1 MKKSA
6 LVAMILGTVGG
17 VFFALGM
24 CMVLLPEWGMF
35 NQGIACGVIG
45 LVILLVDLL
54 IWRRMEGKAPIH
66 VTPKAVGTVVVGVL
80 GALLLGVGMCLSMVF
95 GNMVLG
101 IAVGIA
107 GIIVLLLLIPLLRE
121 SGDFGHR
128 RNSIGTKK
136 SANEVRK

>member
-1 MKKSA
+1 MKKST

-24 CMVLLPEWGMF
+24 CMALLPEWGMF

-101 IAVGIA
+101 IAVGIV
-107 GIIVLLLLIPLLRE
+107 GIIVLLLLIPLAKGLR
-121 SGDFGHR
+121 
-128 RNSIGTKK
+128 
-136 SANEVRK
+136 

>member
-1 MKKSA
+1 MKKST
-6 LVAMILGTVGG
+6 LVAVILGTVGG

-24 CMVLLPEWGMF
+24 CMALLPEWGMF

-54 IWRRMEGKAPIH
+54 IWRRMEGKTPIH

-107 GIIVLLLLIPLLRE
+107 GIVVLLLLIPLAKGIR
-121 SGDFGHR
+121 
-128 RNSIGTKK
+128 
-136 SANEVRK
+136 

>member
-1 MKKSA
+1 MKRST

-24 CMVLLPEWGMF
+24 CMALLPEWGMF
-35 NQGIACGVIG
+35 NQGVACGVIG

-66 VTPKAVGTVVVGVL
+66 VTPKAVGSVVVGVL

-107 GIIVLLLLIPLLRE
+107 GIVVLLLLIPLAKGIR
-121 SGDFGHR
+121 
-128 RNSIGTKK
+128 
-136 SANEVRK
+136 

>member
-1 MKKSA
+1 MKKST

-24 CMVLLPEWGMF
+24 CMALLPEWGMF

-54 IWRRMEGKAPIH
+54 IWRRMDGKAPIH
-66 VTPKAVGTVVVGVL
+66 VTPKAVGTAVVGVL

-101 IAVGIA
+101 IAVGVA
-107 GIIVLLLLIPLLRE
+107 GIVVLLLLIPLVKGIR
-121 SGDFGHR
+121 
-128 RNSIGTKK
+128 
-136 SANEVRK
+136 

>member
-1 MKKSA
+1 MKKST

-17 VFFALGM
+17 VFFALGL
-24 CMVLLPEWGMF
+24 CMALLPEWGMF

-107 GIIVLLLLIPLLRE
+107 GIIVLLLLIPLAKGIR
-121 SGDFGHR
+121 
-128 RNSIGTKK
+128 
-136 SANEVRK
+136 

>member
-1 MKKSA
+1 MKKST

-24 CMVLLPEWGMF
+24 CMALLPEWGMF
-35 NQGIACGVIG
+35 NQWIACGVIG

-107 GIIVLLLLIPLLRE
+107 GIIVLLLLIPLAKGIR
-121 SGDFGHR
+121 
-128 RNSIGTKK
+128 
-136 SANEVRK
+136 

>member
-1 MKKSA
+1 MKKST

-24 CMVLLPEWGMF
+24 CMALLPEWGMF
-35 NQGIACGVIG
+35 DQGVACGVIG

-54 IWRRMEGKAPIH
+54 IWRRMEGKTPIH

-95 GNMVLG
+95 GNMVVG

-107 GIIVLLLLIPLLRE
+107 GIIVLLLLIPLAKGIR
-121 SGDFGHR
+121 
-128 RNSIGTKK
+128 
-136 SANEVRK
+136 

>member
-1 MKKSA
+1 MKKST

-24 CMVLLPEWGMF
+24 CMALLPEWGMF

-101 IAVGIA
+101 IAVGVA
-107 GIIVLLLLIPLLRE
+107 GIVVLLLLIPLVKGIR
-121 SGDFGHR
+121 
-128 RNSIGTKK
+128 
-136 SANEVRK
+136 

>member
-1 MKKSA
+1 MKKST

-24 CMVLLPEWGMF
+24 CMALLPEWGMF

-107 GIIVLLLLIPLLRE
+107 DIIVLLLLIPLAKGIR
-121 SGDFGHR
+121 
-128 RNSIGTKK
+128 
-136 SANEVRK
+136 

>member
-1 MKKSA
+1 MKKST
-6 LVAMILGTVGG
+6 LVAVILGTVGG

-24 CMVLLPEWGMF
+24 CMALLPEWGMF

-54 IWRRMEGKAPIH
+54 IWRRMEGKTPIH

-107 GIIVLLLLIPLLRE
+107 GIIVLLLLIPLAKGIR
-121 SGDFGHR
+121 
-128 RNSIGTKK
+128 
-136 SANEVRK
+136 

>member
-1 MKKSA
+1 MKKST

-24 CMVLLPEWGMF
+24 CMALLPEWGMF

-80 GALLLGVGMCLSMVF
+80 GALLLGVGHVPVPWC
-95 GNMVLG
+95 LG
-101 IAVGIA
+101 IWCWVLRVGIA
-107 GIIVLLLLIPLLRE
+107 GIIVLLLLIPLAKGIR
-121 SGDFGHR
+121 
-128 RNSIGTKK
+128 
-136 SANEVRK
+136 

>member
-1 MKKSA
+1 MKKST

-24 CMVLLPEWGMF
+24 CMALLPEWGMF

-80 GALLLGVGMCLSMVF
+80 GALLLGVGMCRSMVF

-107 GIIVLLLLIPLLRE
+107 GIIVLLLLIPLAKGIR
-121 SGDFGHR
+121 
-128 RNSIGTKK
+128 
-136 SANEVRK
+136 

>member
-1 MKKSA
+1 MKKST

-24 CMVLLPEWGMF
+24 CMALLPEWGMF

-95 GNMVLG
+95 GNMALG

-107 GIIVLLLLIPLLRE
+107 GIIVLLLLIPLAKGIR
-121 SGDFGHR
+121 
-128 RNSIGTKK
+128 
-136 SANEVRK
+136 

>member
-1 MKKSA
+1 MKKST

-24 CMVLLPEWGMF
+24 CMALLPEWGMF

-101 IAVGIA
+101 IAVGIV
-107 GIIVLLLLIPLLRE
+107 GIIVLLLLIPLAKGIR
-121 SGDFGHR
+121 
-128 RNSIGTKK
+128 
-136 SANEVRK
+136 

>member
-1 MKKSA
+1 MKKST

-24 CMVLLPEWGMF
+24 CMALLPEWGMF

-101 IAVGIA
+101 IAVGVA
-107 GIIVLLLLIPLLRE
+107 GFVVLLLLIPLVKGIR
-121 SGDFGHR
+121 
-128 RNSIGTKK
+128 
-136 SANEVRK
+136 

>member
-1 MKKSA
+1 MKKST

-24 CMVLLPEWGMF
+24 CMALLPEWGMF

-66 VTPKAVGTVVVGVL
+66 VTPKAVGSVVVGVL

-101 IAVGIA
+101 IAVGIV
-107 GIIVLLLLIPLLRE
+107 GIIVLLLLIPLAKGIR
-121 SGDFGHR
+121 
-128 RNSIGTKK
+128 
-136 SANEVRK
+136 

>member
-1 MKKSA
+1 MKKST

-24 CMVLLPEWGMF
+24 CMALLPEWGMF

-45 LVILLVDLL
+45 LVILLGRFADLAQDGRQGSHSCHPQGGGNRCC
-54 IWRRMEGKAPIH
+54 RRAG
-66 VTPKAVGTVVVGVL
+66 
-80 GALLLGVGMCLSMVF
+80 GAAARVGMCLSMVF

-107 GIIVLLLLIPLLRE
+107 GIIVLLLLIPLAKGIR
-121 SGDFGHR
+121 
-128 RNSIGTKK
+128 
-136 SANEVRK
+136 

>member
-1 MKKSA
+1 MKKST

-24 CMVLLPEWGMF
+24 CMALLPEWGMF

-54 IWRRMEGKAPIH
+54 IWRRMEGKTPIH

-101 IAVGIA
+101 IAVGIV
-107 GIIVLLLLIPLLRE
+107 GIIVLLLLIPLAKGIR
-121 SGDFGHR
+121 
-128 RNSIGTKK
+128 
-136 SANEVRK
+136 

>member
-1 MKKSA
+1 MKKST

-24 CMVLLPEWGMF
+24 CMALLPEWGMF

-95 GNMVLG
+95 GNMALG
-101 IAVGIA
+101 IAVGIV
-107 GIIVLLLLIPLLRE
+107 GIIVLLLLIPLAKGIR
-121 SGDFGHR
+121 
-128 RNSIGTKK
+128 
-136 SANEVRK
+136 

>member
-1 MKKSA
+1 MKKST

-24 CMVLLPEWGMF
+24 CMALLPEWGMF
-35 NQGIACGVIG
+35 NQGVACGVIG

-54 IWRRMEGKAPIH
+54 IWRRMEGKTPIH

-80 GALLLGVGMCLSMVF
+80 GALLFGVGMCLSMVF

-101 IAVGIA
+101 IAVGIV
-107 GIIVLLLLIPLLRE
+107 GIIVLLLLIPLAKGIR
-121 SGDFGHR
+121 
-128 RNSIGTKK
+128 
-136 SANEVRK
+136 

>member
-1 MKKSA
+1 MKKST

-24 CMVLLPEWGMF
+24 CMALLPEWGMF

-80 GALLLGVGMCLSMVF
+80 GALLLGVDMCLSMVF
-95 GNMVLG
+95 GNMALG
-101 IAVGIA
+101 IAVGIV
-107 GIIVLLLLIPLLRE
+107 GIIVLLLLIPLAKGIR
-121 SGDFGHR
+121 
-128 RNSIGTKK
+128 
-136 SANEVRK
+136 

>member
-1 MKKSA
+1 MKKST

-24 CMVLLPEWGMF
+24 CMALLPEWGMF

-80 GALLLGVGMCLSMVF
+80 GRCCSGWASACPWC
-95 GNMVLG
+95 LG
-101 IAVGIA
+101 IWCW
-107 GIIVLLLLIPLLRE
+107 VLRSVLQASLCCCY
-121 SGDFGHR
+121 
-128 RNSIGTKK
+128 
-136 SANEVRK
+136 

>member
-1 MKKSA
+1 MKKST

-24 CMVLLPEWGMF
+24 CMALLPEWGMF

-80 GALLLGVGMCLSMVF
+80 GALLFGVGMCLSMVF

-107 GIIVLLLLIPLLRE
+107 GIVVLLLLIPLAKGIR
-121 SGDFGHR
+121 
-128 RNSIGTKK
+128 
-136 SANEVRK
+136 

>member
-1 MKKSA
+1 MKKST

-24 CMVLLPEWGMF
+24 CMALLPEWGMF
-35 NQGIACGVIG
+35 NQGIACGAIG

-54 IWRRMEGKAPIH
+54 IWRRMEGKTPIH

-101 IAVGIA
+101 IAVGIV
-107 GIIVLLLLIPLLRE
+107 GIIVLLLLIPLAKGIR
-121 SGDFGHR
+121 
-128 RNSIGTKK
+128 
-136 SANEVRK
+136 

>member
-1 MKKSA
+1 MKKST

-24 CMVLLPEWGMF
+24 CMALLPEWGMF

-45 LVILLVDLL
+45 LVILRGDVLM
-54 IWRRMEGKAPIH
+54 WRRMEGKAPIH

-107 GIIVLLLLIPLLRE
+107 GIIVLLLLIPLAKGIR
-121 SGDFGHR
+121 
-128 RNSIGTKK
+128 
-136 SANEVRK
+136 

>member
-1 MKKSA
+1 MKKST
-6 LVAMILGTVGG
+6 LVAMIFGTVGG

-24 CMVLLPEWGMF
+24 CMALLPEWGMF

-107 GIIVLLLLIPLLRE
+107 GIIVLLLLIPLAKGIR
-121 SGDFGHR
+121 
-128 RNSIGTKK
+128 
-136 SANEVRK
+136 

>member
-1 MKKSA
+1 MKKST

-24 CMVLLPEWGMF
+24 CMALLPEWGMF

-54 IWRRMEGKAPIH
+54 IWRRMEGKTPIH

-107 GIIVLLLLIPLLRE
+107 GIVVLLLLIPLVKGIR
-121 SGDFGHR
+121 
-128 RNSIGTKK
+128 
-136 SANEVRK
+136 

>member
-1 MKKSA
+1 MKKST

-17 VFFALGM
+17 VCFALGM
-24 CMVLLPEWGMF
+24 CMALLPEWGMF

-107 GIIVLLLLIPLLRE
+107 GIIVLLLLIPLAKGIR
-121 SGDFGHR
+121 
-128 RNSIGTKK
+128 
-136 SANEVRK
+136 

>member
-1 MKKSA
+1 MKKST

-24 CMVLLPEWGMF
+24 CMALLPEWGMF

-45 LVILLVDLL
+45 LVVLLVDLL

-80 GALLLGVGMCLSMVF
+80 GALLFGAGMCLSMVF

-107 GIIVLLLLIPLLRE
+107 GIIVLLLLIPLAKGIR
-121 SGDFGHR
+121 
-128 RNSIGTKK
+128 
-136 SANEVRK
+136 

>member
-1 MKKSA
+1 MKKST

-24 CMVLLPEWGMF
+24 CMALLPEGGMF

-107 GIIVLLLLIPLLRE
+107 GIVVLLLLIPLAKGIR
-121 SGDFGHR
+121 
-128 RNSIGTKK
+128 
-136 SANEVRK
+136 

>member
-1 MKKSA
+1 MKKST

-24 CMVLLPEWGMF
+24 CMALLPEWGMF

-54 IWRRMEGKAPIH
+54 IWRRMKGKAPIH
-66 VTPKAVGTVVVGVL
+66 VTPKAVGTDVVGVL

-107 GIIVLLLLIPLLRE
+107 GIVVLLLLIPLVKGIR
-121 SGDFGHR
+121 
-128 RNSIGTKK
+128 
-136 SANEVRK
+136 

>member
-1 MKKSA
+1 MKKST

-24 CMVLLPEWGMF
+24 CMALLPEWGMF

-54 IWRRMEGKAPIH
+54 IWCRMEGKTPIH

-107 GIIVLLLLIPLLRE
+107 GIIVLLLLIPLAKGIR
-121 SGDFGHR
+121 
-128 RNSIGTKK
+128 
-136 SANEVRK
+136 

>member
-1 MKKSA
+1 MKKST

-24 CMVLLPEWGMF
+24 CMALLPEWGMF

-45 LVILLVDLL
+45 LVILLIDLL
-54 IWRRMEGKAPIH
+54 IWRRMEGKTPIH

-101 IAVGIA
+101 IAVGVA
-107 GIIVLLLLIPLLRE
+107 GIVVLLLLIPLVKGIR
-121 SGDFGHR
+121 
-128 RNSIGTKK
+128 
-136 SANEVRK
+136 

>member
-1 MKKSA
+1 MKKST

-24 CMVLLPEWGMF
+24 CMALLPEWGMF

-54 IWRRMEGKAPIH
+54 IWRRMEGKTPIH

-107 GIIVLLLLIPLLRE
+107 GIVVLLLLIPLAKGIR
-121 SGDFGHR
+121 
-128 RNSIGTKK
+128 
-136 SANEVRK
+136 

>member
-1 MKKSA
+1 MKKST

-24 CMVLLPEWGMF
+24 CMALLPEWGMF
-35 NQGIACGVIG
+35 NQGVACGVIG

-107 GIIVLLLLIPLLRE
+107 GIVVLLLLIPLVKGIR
-121 SGDFGHR
+121 
-128 RNSIGTKK
+128 
-136 SANEVRK
+136 